1 MTFFQ
6 YMAGMS
12 KLTYLPI
19 DWQQANISRYRIQ
32 LIYLCF
38 PQHKVAV
45 LFLSHRWPLTYFS
58 LNKFLL
64 SLFSRYA
71 LFFFKKQSSHVHMH
85 LERTAGH
92 VECRYY
98 AISLFFSLQFQLF
111 SSYAKANMGLQS
123 VSYEWL
129 SNPSTLVTTF
139 PAFVSWMHLSKS

>member
-19 DWQQANISRYRIQ
+19 DWQQANISRYRRSADILVLPSTQ
-32 LIYLCF
+32 GRCF
-38 PQHKVAV
+38 IFIPPVTFNV
-45 LFLSHRWPLTYFS
+45 

-111 SSYAKANMGLQS
+111 SSSAKANMGLQS